1 MISKISHISSTI
13 AAAVEEQTATTNE
26 IGRNV
31 SEAASSSEVIA
42 KNISSVTSMAE
53 STNKGVQDNQRAAI
67 ELARM
72 ASGLQNLVGQ
82 FKI

>member
-1 MISKISHISSTI
+1 M
-13 AAAVEEQTATTNE
+13 EEQTATTNE

-31 SEAASSSEVIA
+31 SEAASSSEEIA
-42 KNISSVTSMAE
+42 KNISNVTSLAE

-72 ASGLQNLVGQ
+72 ASELQNLVGK
-82 FKI
+82 FSM